1 MEIYIIH
8 EESRIDRSHN
18 VDILCEHFPNA
29 IVFPAI
35 SPSWIK
41 DCGVRSVLGC
51 SLSHLEIL
59 YNSKANSVLILE
71 DDAELRSDFFNMLD
85 LKVPEDAGSIIFGGE
100 IPPENTACGVGEY
113 SKIIGQYYG
122 SHAVW
127 YNLKYLKSVNFFAI
141 VYKIIATRKIGSE
154 TNNLSDDIG
163 ICYESILAYTLK
175 LLNIS
180 LYRPKSMGFVTI
192 ESISQ
197 RTNMVMK
204 PRVKFL
210 DI

>member
-8 EESRIDRSHN
+8 EESRIDRLHN
-18 VDILCEHFPNA
+18 VNLLCEYFPNA

-59 YNSKANSVLILE
+59 CNSVDNSVLILE
-71 DDAELRSDFFNMLD
+71 DDAKLRSDVFNMLN
-85 LKVPEDAGSIIFGGE
+85 LKVPEDAGAIIFGGE
-100 IPPENTACGVGEY
+100 IPPENTVCGVGEY

-127 YNLKYLKSVNFFAI
+127 YNLKYLKSVNFFNV
-141 VYKIIATRKIGSE
+141 VYKIIATHKIGTH
-154 TNNLSDDIG
+154 TNNPSDDIG
-163 ICYESILAYTLK
+163 MCYESILAYTLK

-180 LYRPKSMGFVTI
+180 LYRPKSMVFSTI

-197 RTNMVMK
+197 RTNMMMG